1 MMVMME
7 SFLEPMISRLYFTP
21 LSFFSLL
28 LINIISITLSLQTIL
43 HMKVFELCN
52 CLTRVCTIG
61 RR

>member
-1 MMVMME
+1 
-7 SFLEPMISRLYFTP
+7 LYFTP